1 MHGNSIEQAPR
12 RINALALMDRMSE
25 FDHRDLDG
33 RLLEAMLAV
42 VEEGSIT
49 RAAER
54 LGVTQSAVSHLL
66 EKLRKIVG
74 DPLFVKSGRGI
85 QPTARAETLAA
96 RARVLLQELHAFA
109 MPQHFDPAR
118 VEAMVT
124 VAANDLQRDL
134 LLPLL
139 QRRLHARA
147 PGLVLRVI
155 PSGIPGV
162 ELLRGGH
169 CHLAITPRPPE
180 SDEIVQKRLFEDRY
194 RVFFDARER
203 DAPRS
208 LEEYLAAEHISVM
221 YENRRTL
228 EFDQRL
234 AERGLRRR
242 FAVWVPAFSG
252 VAPFLRGSAMLAT
265 LPGAL
270 RVEALRDFASCEPPF
285 ECLALPM
292 YMVWHVRHQHDPLQ
306 RWVREELELLV
317 APALAQA
324 ELVPARGG
332 RAAAAR

>member
-1 MHGNSIEQAPR
+1 MS
-12 RINALALMDRMSE
+12 RMSE

-42 VEEGSIT
+42 CEERSIT

-54 LGVTQSAVSHLL
+54 VGVTQSAVSHLL

-74 DPLFVKSGRGI
+74 DPLFVRSGRGI
-85 QPTARAETLAA
+85 TPTARAEALAE
-96 RARVLLQELHAFA
+96 RARVLLEAMRAFA
-109 MPQHFDPAR
+109 TPQQFDPAR
-118 VEAMVT
+118 IEAVIT

-139 QRRLHARA
+139 QRRLRAHA

-155 PSGIPGV
+155 PSGIPSV
-162 ELLRGGH
+162 DLLRGEQ
-169 CHLAITPRPPE
+169 CHLVITPRPPE
-180 SDEIVQKRLFEDRY
+180 SDEVVQKRLFEDRY
-194 RVFFDARER
+194 RVFYDARER

-228 EFDQRL
+228 ELDQRL

-252 VAPFLRGSAMLAT
+252 VAPFLRASTLLAT

-270 RVEALRDFASCEPPF
+270 RIESLREFASCEPPF
-285 ECLALPM
+285 ECPELPM
-292 YMVWHVRHQHDPLQ
+292 YMVWHVRHQHDPLH

-324 ELVPARGG
+324 ELVPAR
-332 RAAAAR
+332 AARPAPAA